1 MAHGSTTTVID
12 SFTGSNT
19 GQTITLPVGPNPE
32 DYSIRAHVISVCTIV
47 GTVTGAV
54 LSFDVQLKD
63 GTWQDSGQPSLSIAG
78 STGTVFR
85 YSAIFSTATIK
96 GLRTRVSGWTGG
108 TSCNVVTTVVYLI

>member
-1 MAHGSTTTVID
+1 MAHGSTTTVTD

-63 GTWQDSGQPSLSIAG
+63 GTWQDSGTTFAINCGLDRNSIPLQRH
-78 STGTVFR
+78 F
-85 YSAIFSTATIK
+85 
-96 GLRTRVSGWTGG
+96 
-108 TSCNVVTTVVYLI
+108 